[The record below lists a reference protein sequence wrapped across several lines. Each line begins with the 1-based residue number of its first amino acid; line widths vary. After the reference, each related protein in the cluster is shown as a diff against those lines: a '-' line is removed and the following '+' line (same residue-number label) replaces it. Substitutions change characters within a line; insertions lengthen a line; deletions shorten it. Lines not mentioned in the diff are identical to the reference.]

1 MDKRI
6 LDIGCAK
13 YQIDRNALFLFMEEA
28 AGNRENPC
36 CGSEEGESDAAA
48 NLCADQ
54 AVEQIFW
61 EVLELYN
68 EYNETGNLDTLVQLK
83 CRLEEAS
90 LRYRSLPLAEEV
102 LSINSCLPYERRI
115 PCGNMARLVQS
126 NDGSEY

>member
-13 YQIDRNALFLFMEEA
+13 YQIDRNALFRFMEEA
-28 AGNRENPC
+28 AGNRENPR
-36 CGSEEGESDAAA
+36 CGSEAGESDAAA
-48 NLCADQ
+48 NLCADR
-54 AVEQIFW
+54 AVEGIFW

-68 EYNETGNLDTLVQLK
+68 EYNETSSLDTLLQLK

-115 PCGNMARLVQS
+115 PCGSMVRSVPS
-126 NDGSEY
+126 NDEGEY